1 MMDEINFLREMVK
14 DLQKHIQIIKKR
26 IKELD
31 EESKEKT
38 DGETMNKIIE
48 NEKNSTFAE
57 KFTIRLKEIGNGI
70 IRYYK

>member
-26 IKELD
+26 INELD
-31 EESKEKT
+31 EENGEGETKEKA
-38 DGETMNKIIE
+38 IE